1 MDYKVAAWSSLH
13 QMAKLPPA
21 FLPFDFAAAP
31 QAYQLLEDNQTF
43 PTLGIST
50 VISSNKNIFPPP
62 PPPNE

>member
-1 MDYKVAAWSSLH
+1 
-13 QMAKLPPA
+13 MAKLRPA

-50 VISSNKNIFPPP
+50 VISSTKNLFPPP
-62 PPPNE
+62 PPPND